1 MVRATVGICNRLS
14 KGLLVSQPPRYR
26 HSLMVPKMRNKKSEG
41 TIPIPSIS
49 RTHEEHVEQLRA
61 QIGQLTDHN
70 LQLQT
75 EVVEQEAQTDEY
87 YEMIRQLS
95 IENELLTQQLQFAVP
110 IDRHEQTFHLI
121 QNNSRNRYLDEKREG
136 RDVNFPNLFEAANA

>member
-1 MVRATVGICNRLS
+1 
-14 KGLLVSQPPRYR
+14 
-26 HSLMVPKMRNKKSEG
+26 MRNNNLKAPAK
-41 TIPIPSIS
+41 PSIS
-49 RTHEEHVEQLRA
+49 RTHAEHVEQLRA

-75 EVVEQEAQTDEY
+75 EVVEKEGESDEY

-110 IDRHEQTFHLI
+110 IERHEQTFHLI
-121 QNNSRNRYLDEKREG
+121 QNNSRNRYFDEKREG
-136 RDVNFPNLFEAANA
+136 RDVNFPILFSRV